1 MENMKINW
9 KLLQKAK
16 SPRSQQEI
24 GCREIENILKTAE
37 KSWNFR
43 WKLQNRTAGESKP
56 SPNHPTKKSNR
67 LKTVGHLY
75 KMRFKNDTSI
85 LLFLHDTTK
94 KKPMTS
100 FLSWAYGGKKGI
112 RTLEGFRGP
121 TRFPVVRL
129 RPAQPSFHIFSC
141 AAPNCMSYYSNT
153 NFKCQA
159 LFCIFLQKNLRWA
172 RCMQNVR
179 ANCIFCTFCP
189 LANGGAR
196 C

>member
-16 SPRSQQEI
+16 NPRSQQEI

-94 KKPMTS
+94 KKAHDIFFVMG
-100 FLSWAYGGKKGI
+100 LWL
-112 RTLEGFRGP
+112 RRQDLN
-121 TRFPVVRL
+121 L
-129 RPAQPSFHIFSC
+129 RPPGYEKSKIC
-141 AAPNCMSYYSNT
+141 ALVCCFVGFGGIAYQGSERILSHVYKRVLYGAKPFQTLLGAVLGANRWNGFWLAPI
-153 NFKCQA
+153 K
-159 LFCIFLQKNLRWA
+159 
-172 RCMQNVR
+172 
-179 ANCIFCTFCP
+179 
-189 LANGGAR
+189 
-196 C
+196 

>member
-16 SPRSQQEI
+16 NPRSQQEI

-94 KKPMTS
+94 KKAHDIFFVMGLWRKERDSNPWG
-100 FLSWAYGGKKGI
+100 LYGPYTI
-112 RTLEGFRGP
+112 SSR
-121 TRFPVVRL
+121 
-129 RPAQPSFHIFSC
+129 
-141 AAPNCMSYYSNT
+141 AP
-153 NFKCQA
+153 
-159 LFCIFLQKNLRWA
+159 
-172 RCMQNVR
+172 
-179 ANCIFCTFCP
+179 
-189 LANGGAR
+189 
-196 C
+196 